1 MNKTVEIV
9 RESRT
14 DQKMSE
20 ENGRWGMRSGCKLKG
35 YQFFR
40 EIIMFFR
47 KCHSFL
53 LLINSFNF
61 DGKMVRNVGDFLPIN
76 IRSLTK
82 HTFRCNSP
90 IIANRGSSPVT
101 LKKIQFISN
110 FWGFL
115 RLCGIGFQ
123 TQYSVKYHLKTL
135 YLRGPKSKTMFILL
149 FVLICGGHRWRG
161 RTRTFPFV
169 NCIIQPHVATTLVS
183 FRKVVGICI

>member
-1 MNKTVEIV
+1 MRYFHRFQTLCIKRCSLRSHLPFIQSVLELRGKVMNKTVEIV

-40 EIIMFFR
+40 EIVMFFR

-61 DGKMVRNVGDFLPIN
+61 DGKMIRNVRDFLPIN

-101 LKKIQFISN
+101 LKKFNLSQIFGV
-110 FWGFL
+110 F
-115 RLCGIGFQ
+115 
-123 TQYSVKYHLKTL
+123 
-135 YLRGPKSKTMFILL
+135 
-149 FVLICGGHRWRG
+149 
-161 RTRTFPFV
+161 
-169 NCIIQPHVATTLVS
+169 
-183 FRKVVGICI
+183 

>member
-40 EIIMFFR
+40 EIVMFFR

-82 HTFRCNSP
+82 HTFGCNSP

-101 LKKIQFISN
+101 LKKNSIYLK
-110 FWGFL
+110 FWGF
-115 RLCGIGFQ
+115 
-123 TQYSVKYHLKTL
+123 SKTL
-135 YLRGPKSKTMFILL
+135 WNWILDL
-149 FVLICGGHRWRG
+149 VFCKVPLENSLPERAEVQNYVHP
-161 RTRTFPFV
+161 PFR
-169 NCIIQPHVATTLVS
+169 PHLWWPQME
-183 FRKVVGICI
+183 RPD

>member
-1 MNKTVEIV
+1 MRCFWTLCIKRSSLRSHLPFIQSVLELRGEVMNKTVEIV

-20 ENGRWGMRSGCKLKG
+20 ENGRRSMRSGCKLKG
-35 YQFFR
+35 NQFFR
-40 EIIMFFR
+40 EIVMFFR

-53 LLINSFNF
+53 FLINSFNF

-82 HTFRCNSP
+82 HTFGCNSP

-115 RLCGIGFQ
+115 RLCGIGF
-123 TQYSVKYHLKTL
+123 
-135 YLRGPKSKTMFILL
+135 
-149 FVLICGGHRWRG
+149 
-161 RTRTFPFV
+161 
-169 NCIIQPHVATTLVS
+169 
-183 FRKVVGICI
+183 